1 MNAPGVWLVIT
12 GLTAATVLTRA
23 GLLLL
28 GERLPLPP
36 RVQRALR
43 YAPACALAAIVA
55 PDLLLEGARL
65 NLSFSNYRLLA
76 ALVGLLTFWGTRSM
90 LWTLASGMAA
100 FTALRLL
107 WPH

>member
-1 MNAPGVWLVIT
+1 MNAPYVWLVVA
-12 GLTAATVLTRA
+12 GLTATTVLTRA

-28 GERLPLPP
+28 GERLPLPS

-65 NLSFSNYRLLA
+65 NLSFANYRLLA
-76 ALVGLLTFWGTRSM
+76 ALAGTLVFLRTRS
-90 LWTLASGMAA
+90 TLGTIAAGMAV
-100 FTALRLL
+100 FTILRLL
-107 WPH
+107 